1 MGTLVEQLIEIM
13 AVQTNVLK
21 ERAEQHGSFDVF
33 KRAGEIAGLKTG
45 DVLLAMMA
53 IKQARLET
61 NPFNKD
67 SLVDLL
73 NYQAIATMYTVK
85 KMQEE
90 KGNVKN
96 CEEK

>member
-1 MGTLVEQLIEIM
+1 MGTIVEQLLEIM
-13 AVQTNVLK
+13 TVQTNVLK

-33 KRAGEIAGLKTG
+33 KRAGEIAGMKTR
-45 DVLLAMMA
+45 DVLQAMMA

-90 KGNVKN
+90 KGK
-96 CEEK
+96 E

>member
-1 MGTLVEQLIEIM
+1 MGTIVEQLLEIM
-13 AVQTNVLK
+13 TEQTSVLK

-33 KRAGEIAGLKTG
+33 KRAGEIAGMKTR
-45 DVLLAMMA
+45 DVLQAMMA

-90 KGNVKN
+90 KGK
-96 CEEK
+96 E